1 MPGLS
6 VFGPDPVPG
15 LTAQTRTVVSVI
27 AAGAVGTHVAA
38 TRWMLGSL
46 SRRPGVRAQVLE
58 LRDFPLPLW
67 APRSPVLPALENEV
81 VARWRSAID
90 CSDGFIL
97 HVPPEHDAGA
107 QARLMEA
114 IEWAYPAWRDKAAAL
129 VSVCDHSGWRA
140 IQQLRAKAASLRMI
154 VARSELR
161 MPAVTRSVRCHCA
174 EEPLDELLWL
184 AEMLQAMREERHRA
198 RRAHQHSDHPYAG
211 QGDGERR

>member
-1 MPGLS
+1 
-6 VFGPDPVPG
+6 VPG

-46 SRRPGVRAQVLE
+46 SRRPGVRAQVLA